1 MYLRFFPFSN
11 QSVIGSRNH
20 LGCAMSPIFWKT
32 IVRPF
37 CSGAAITLGSMVIS
51 CTGALVVEWTAH
63 RTLFHLFPHWY
74 SDVEYAFGLKDF
86 ELAAVRGLT
95 KIPGGQQEQ
104 EQQQQY
110 QQQQQ
115 QQRQELQVSL
125 NDSSDS
131 IVTFVMTS

>member
-1 MYLRFFPFSN
+1 
-11 QSVIGSRNH
+11 
-20 LGCAMSPIFWKT
+20 MSPILWKT

-63 RTLFHLFPHWY
+63 QTLFHLFPHWY

-95 KIPGGQQEQ
+95 KIPEGQQ
-104 EQQQQY
+104 QQQQY

-115 QQRQELQVSL
+115 QRQEQQVSL
-125 NDSSDS
+125 ND
-131 IVTFVMTS
+131 F